1 MSIFVILRWIFILF
15 NSIHTHL
22 HQILDDGFNLKYTI
36 PIKDVTRISASSQT
50 DNMFVLHVD
59 RQEKDKSRKGDNM
72 FMSDALIE
80 IVTRVFIAYRKIT
93 SNELPITISDTF
105 MITIDSKGS
114 TQLTF
119 DRASAE
125 EVS

>member
-1 MSIFVILRWIFILF
+1 
-15 NSIHTHL
+15 
-22 HQILDDGFNLKYTI
+22 
-36 PIKDVTRISASSQT
+36 
-50 DNMFVLHVD
+50 MFVLHVD
-59 RQEKDKSRKGDNM
+59 RQEKDKSRKGDYL

-125 EVS
+125 EVCLILLGMLLLTCSY